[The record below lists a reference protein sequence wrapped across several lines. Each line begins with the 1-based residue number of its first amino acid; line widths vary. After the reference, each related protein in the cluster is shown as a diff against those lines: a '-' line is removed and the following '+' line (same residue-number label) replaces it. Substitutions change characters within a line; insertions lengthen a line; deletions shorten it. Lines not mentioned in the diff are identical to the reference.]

1 MDDALLSKVRRALAR
16 SWSAKTSFC
25 FSEDAAPSYGQC
37 AQTAIVI
44 REIFGGEILKTS
56 GWPPNGRHFYNRIDG
71 TRYDFTA
78 DQFSM
83 PDYSHAVSYDDI
95 LSSVEE
101 AESETMFGQTEEL
114 RRAFRKAFN
123 DELMLST

>member
-1 MDDALLSKVRRALAR
+1 MDDALLSKVRRALER

-56 GWPPNGRHFYNRIDG
+56 GWPPNGRHFYNHIDG

-83 PDYSHAVSYDDI
+83 PDYSHVVSYDDI

-101 AESETMFGQTEEL
+101 AASETMFGQVEEL
-114 RRAFRKAFN
+114 RRAFRKALN